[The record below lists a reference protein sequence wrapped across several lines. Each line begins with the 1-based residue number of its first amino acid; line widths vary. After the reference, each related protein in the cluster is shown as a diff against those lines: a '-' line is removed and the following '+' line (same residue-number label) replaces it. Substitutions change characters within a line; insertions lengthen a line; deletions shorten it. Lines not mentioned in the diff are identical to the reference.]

1 VPTNGDAFGSGWAPG
16 DRLSL
21 MTIFANI
28 EELRGAVGSELGP
41 TGWRTINQEMI
52 NGFAEA
58 TGDHQWIHVDVE
70 AAKAGPFGAPIAHG
84 YLTMSLCAPFLAELA
99 TVQGVS
105 MGINYGVN
113 KARFITPVRAG
124 SQVRATGVVQQVTD
138 VPGGVQAVV
147 AITIDIEGEVKPAA
161 VVETVSRYLV

>member
-1 VPTNGDAFGSGWAPG
+1 
-16 DRLSL
+16 
-21 MTIFANI
+21 MTIFANL
-28 EELRGAVGSELGP
+28 EELRAANGAEFGP
-41 TGWRTINQEMI
+41 TEWRTVTQQMI

-58 TGDHQWIHVDVE
+58 TGDHQWIHVDVD

-124 SQVRATGVVQQVTD
+124 SRVRATGRIAEITEVS
-138 VPGGVQAVV
+138 GGLQAVV
-147 AITIDIEGEVKPAA
+147 AITIEIEGEAKPAA
-161 VVETVSRYLV
+161 VVETVSRYLT